1 MLRTGPTR
9 QEEEAVAAHLAYL
22 QELKAKNVIILVGR
36 TQTTDEDTMG
46 LAIFRAES
54 EEIAR
59 QIVNEDPVVKRGV
72 LKATLYP
79 FKVALRE

>member
-1 MLRTGPTR
+1 M
-9 QEEEAVAAHLAYL
+9 AAHLAYL